1 MKLLK
6 QLKLQ
11 NCKQMKTLLIS
22 FIAILFAANAFSQT
36 HDLELIRINIPRDN
50 AKTGMPLQPSI
61 YIYNNGNS
69 TENEY
74 SIEVIIKNS
83 EDVEVYN
90 STEFFTNANFTSG
103 SYKRPLFYER
113 WIPEEDGTYEVTA
126 TVICEG
132 DENQG
137 NDQLQSNIVSE
148 DLIVG
153 FGWNA
158 FDNIQPYGPAMLYI
172 NSTDACEIQSITQ
185 WGNSDTFMA
194 GADFIENEWY
204 AVQYSYDNS
213 SRIFTINPLSGEA
226 SLKCEAGV
234 AFDGMAYDITTET
247 VFANKS
253 NSIYILD
260 VETGVSELLGTVSAA
275 AGFVGLA
282 CDKSGNLFALEG
294 YTGNCGLYSINK
306 TTGEGTLIGLTSV
319 SIMTAQDIA
328 YDRNND
334 VLYGMLAG
342 NQYNGLYNINTT
354 TGLATQIEPYGNEIS
369 GSAIPYIP
377 LLVKQEPY
385 LHETDVF
392 TDANVWAMFHDQ
404 LTEVDLSGI
413 SIIDELGNPVQNVY
427 ASIIGSTLHIEH
439 DDFASETVYTVTI
452 PAGSVSIGNFDN
464 NAEIWTFTTGFWT
477 SINNLNNDEIIIF
490 PNPTSDYINVNCHS
504 DGKYSI
510 VTLNGKQ
517 LATGNLSKSNNTI
530 FIKDLSAGIYVLQ
543 IKVNEEII
551 NNKIL
556 KK

>member
-1 MKLLK
+1 MKK
-6 QLKLQ
+6 
-11 NCKQMKTLLIS
+11 NLLIS
-22 FIAILFAANAFSQT
+22 FIAILFVGNIYSQT

-74 SIEVIIKNS
+74 SLEVIIKNS

-90 STEFFTNANFTSG
+90 SIEFFTNANFTSG
-103 SYKRPLFYER
+103 SYKRPLFSER
-113 WIPEEDGTYEVTA
+113 WIPAEDGTYEVTA

-132 DENQG
+132 DENPG
-137 NDQLQSNIVSE
+137 NDQLQSNIVSK

-158 FDNIQPYGPAMLYI
+158 FDNIQPYGPAMLYL

-204 AVQYSYDNS
+204 TVQYSYDNS
-213 SRIFTINPLSGEA
+213 SKIFTINPLSGEI

-253 NSIYILD
+253 NSIYILN
-260 VETGVSELLGTVSAA
+260 VETGVSELLGTVPAA

-282 CDKSGNLFALEG
+282 CDESGNLYALEG
-294 YTGNCGLYSINK
+294 YANNCGLYFINK
-306 TTGEGTLIGLTSV
+306 TTGEGTLIGLTGV

-328 YDRNND
+328 YDRNNN

-342 NQYNGLYNINTT
+342 NQNNGLYNINTT
-354 TGLATQIEPYGNEIS
+354 TGLVTQIEPYGNEIS

-377 LLVKQEPY
+377 LLIKQEPY

-392 TDANVWAMFHDQ
+392 TDADVWAMFHDQ
-404 LTEVDLSGI
+404 LTEGDLSGI
-413 SIIDELGNPVQNVY
+413 SIIDELGNPIQNVY

-439 DDFASETVYTVTI
+439 DDFASEMEYTVTI
-452 PAGSVSIGNFDN
+452 PAGSVSIGNFN
-464 NAEIWTFTTGFWT
+464 NNEEIWTFATANWT
-477 SINNLNNDEIIIF
+477 SVGNNNFNSVNVFPVPATDFIKVISNNK
-490 PNPTSDYINVNCHS
+490 
-504 DGKYSI
+504 GKYSI
-510 VTLNGKQ
+510 VSLNGKQ

-543 IKVNEEII
+543 IEVNGEII